1 MINELVNKVICPC
14 CHSVSRGGRHGKPTP
29 IKEIQKSYKELG
41 LSKTPTKGTSESKKQ
56 VKGWLDLSKNS
67 ITKSNYQY

>member
-29 IKEIQKSYKELG
+29 IKESFQEGADTRKDRGESIVLIQLLRFYSLCIAA
-41 LSKTPTKGTSESKKQ
+41 SNTKTTTR
-56 VKGWLDLSKNS
+56 N
-67 ITKSNYQY
+67 